1 MRVCAR
7 IVTLPR
13 LKSYGLFSQLA
24 KVSTT
29 SSTIFLSYC
38 SYTHKKNLCNI
49 IILLNFMYV
58 ALFIHDSLLKLLN
71 IRFKSF
77 WESLEIWLNTLLLF
91 HAVILLDAQSEVIYL
106 AILLWKYISYFPIL
120 YWFYKCG
127 VPKGSCLILSNKRI
141 MVTVSESNAKDSFLQ
156 SYRILKLLFS
166 VLGGSGVT

>member
-1 MRVCAR
+1 MVFLVYLQSFPPHLLPYFCLTV
-7 IVTLPR
+7 VTR
-13 LKSYGLFSQLA
+13 
-24 KVSTT
+24 T
-29 SSTIFLSYC
+29 
-38 SYTHKKNLCNI
+38 KNLCNI

-71 IRFKSF
+71 IRFISF

>member
-1 MRVCAR
+1 MRGLLLYLDWSRMVFLVNLQR
-7 IVTLPR
+7 FPPHLLPYFC
-13 LKSYGLFSQLA
+13 LT
-24 KVSTT
+24 VV
-29 SSTIFLSYC
+29 
-38 SYTHKKNLCNI
+38 THKKNLCNI

-77 WESLEIWLNTLLLF
+77 WESLEIWLNILLLF

-141 MVTVSESNAKDSFLQ
+141 MVTVSESNTKDTFLQ
-156 SYRILKLLFS
+156 HVS
-166 VLGGSGVT
+166 VVKAMFMYSF

>member
-1 MRVCAR
+1 MRGLLLYLDWSRMVFL
-7 IVTLPR
+7 VYLQSFPPHLLPYFC
-13 LKSYGLFSQLA
+13 LT
-24 KVSTT
+24 VV
-29 SSTIFLSYC
+29 
-38 SYTHKKNLCNI
+38 THKKNLCNI

-71 IRFKSF
+71 IRFISF

-156 SYRILKLLFS
+156 SYRILKL
-166 VLGGSGVT
+166 